1 MKDLPLS
8 PSRNCAEVN
17 RLLSA
22 LVLLSWLAQQK
33 HERRRLL
40 MASLESLL
48 DSRPAQPAS
57 ELSTGGTA
65 VLLRGRDLDSKRDR
79 ADRRDK
85 NR

>member
-8 PSRNCAEVN
+8 PSRNSSEVN
-17 RLLSA
+17 RLLSE
-22 LVLLSWLAQQK
+22 LVLVSWLAQQK

-48 DSRPAQPAS
+48 DSSPAQPAN
-57 ELSTGGTA
+57 ELSTEGTA
-65 VLLRGRDLDSKRDR
+65 VLPQARDLGSKRDR